1 MDEGMKSSENLCK
14 CPHHKTMSGLVILF
28 GLLFLG
34 GNLGWLG
41 WGVVN
46 AGWPVLV
53 IVAGVM
59 KMMEGKC
66 KCC

>member
-1 MDEGMKSSENLCK
+1 MLDQSTGANICK
-14 CPHHKTMSGLVILF
+14 CPHHKFMPLLIVVF

-34 GNLGWLG
+34 GNLGWWS

-46 AGWPVLV
+46 MGWPVLV
-53 IVAGVM
+53 IIGGAM